1 MPACTASRVPI
12 GVVGERLGVLLI
24 VFDELAEL
32 DEDIR
37 HVLTVVAAGL
47 GFIGAAR
54 PARGLERR
62 PSGEAPAA

>member
-1 MPACTASRVPI
+1 MHAGLHCLAVPI

-24 VFDELAEL
+24 VFDELAAL

-47 GFIGAAR
+47 GFVVLRDRLVTQRAGASRRAR
-54 PARGLERR
+54 
-62 PSGEAPAA
+62 